1 MKEFIGRVV
10 APGTVTAPA
19 LVSHGGLNTLAS
31 FQKALQFGDK
41 KATCGDQNNPDLY
54 NKEMA
59 GKALCLPQTIGSTTG
74 GLVLY
79 CACAMQRQPACM
91 LFSNPID
98 SLAAAGSILASGSQ
112 TEAKIE
118 PAAARESM
126 GLLNSIQAG
135 CRCIAQAQYS
145 TRPPVVEPMV
155 WGRHK
160 ALPAISLL

>member
-1 MKEFIGRVV
+1 MREFKGRVV
-10 APGTVTAPA
+10 TPGTCTAPA

-54 NKEMA
+54 NKQMA

-79 CACAMQRQPACM
+79 CACAMGRQPACM

-98 SLAAAGSILASGSQ
+98 SLAAAGSILASVWLPDV
-112 TEAKIE
+112 K
-118 PAAARESM
+118 M
-126 GLLNSIQAG
+126 
-135 CRCIAQAQYS
+135 
-145 TRPPVVEPMV
+145 PVVD
-155 WGRHK
+155 
-160 ALPAISLL
+160 SLGEEFLAYVKDGMTITIGEDGTVTVE